1 MTGFRKV
8 WRMLTSAER
17 QKFSFLALIV
27 FVMSVLEV
35 VGVVSVLPFIQL
47 VADPGIV
54 DRNEFLHQVY
64 VTVGFTNIRQM
75 MIWAG
80 VAVIGL
86 LCLTNTF
93 AVFKTWLQFKTS
105 WSVAHQ
111 VSVRL
116 LQAYLAR
123 PYEYFLNRNTTEFT
137 TFIIGETTH
146 LTNGVILPIIEVFS
160 RGLVCIIILSLLL
173 WVDVKIALV
182 MFGALGAAYTII
194 FLFQR
199 RYLRRVGE
207 QRIDLSVKRYQSVIQ
222 LFNGIKTVQVFN
234 RDSFFAD
241 RYEDASRE
249 FCDIQP
255 KYNVTVTAP
264 RYILEILAFSTIVVV
279 TIHLYLTVGDI
290 VNIIPKLSLYAVAGY
305 RLLPALQAGFAA
317 VGKLVHTWPVIDK
330 LYDALFVRPAKN
342 QHQTQTLLS
351 EAEPVT
357 NKIAE
362 KKIPTQ
368 LALREEI
375 RLNNL
380 TFTYEN
386 NERPTLRDI
395 NLTIKQGETVAFVGA
410 TGSGKTTLVDLI
422 VGLLSADEGEVMI
435 DQTALTPAL
444 LSAWRSDIAYVPQD
458 VFLFDDT
465 VARNISLKETLT
477 EAEEKRLWEAAKMAD
492 IHRFISSELTEGYHT
507 MIGEKGVRL
516 SGGQRQRLGLARA
529 FFHQPAVLVLDEA
542 TSALD
547 NVTERGIID
556 SLNNLPQEITT
567 IVIAH
572 RLSTVRHA
580 DRIFLVRDGAISAS
594 GTFAELEQ
602 ESESFQEMARS
613 V

>member
-1 MTGFRKV
+1 MVLGV
-8 WRMLTSAER
+8 VV
-17 QKFSFLALIV
+17 FL
-27 FVMSVLEV
+27 MSILEV

-54 DRNEFLHQVY
+54 DRNEFLHGIY
-64 VTVGFTNIRQM
+64 VMLRFESIRQM

-93 AVFKTWLQFKTS
+93 SVFKTWLQFKTS
-105 WSVAHQ
+105 WSVSHQ

-116 LQAYLAR
+116 LKAYLAR

-137 TFIIGETTH
+137 TFVIGETTH
-146 LTNGVILPIIEVFS
+146 LTNGIILPIIEVFS

-182 MFGALGAAYTII
+182 MFGGLGAAYTII

-199 RYLRRVGE
+199 RYLRRIGE

-222 LFNGIKTVQVFN
+222 LFNGIKTVQVFD

-255 KYNVTVTAP
+255 RYNVTVSAP
-264 RYILEILAFSTIVVV
+264 RYILEALAFSTIVVV

-330 LYDALFVRPAKN
+330 LYEALYVKSTKNGRQRQASLPATAPGEDHHITKVPAAR
-342 QHQTQTLLS
+342 L
-351 EAEPVT
+351 P
-357 NKIAE
+357 
-362 KKIPTQ
+362 
-368 LALREEI
+368 LRDTI
-375 RLNNL
+375 SLDNL

-395 NLTIKQGETVAFVGA
+395 NLTIRQGETVAFVGA

-422 VGLLSADEGEVMI
+422 VGLLSPDEGAVII
-435 DQTALTPAL
+435 DHTPLTPAL
-444 LSAWRSDIAYVPQD
+444 LSAWRSGIAYVPQD

-477 EAEEKRLWEAAKMAD
+477 STEEERLLAAAKLAD
-492 IHRFISSELTEGYHT
+492 IHDFISSELANGYRT
-507 MIGEKGVRL
+507 MIGEKGIRL

-547 NVTERGIID
+547 NVTERGIIK

-567 IVIAH
+567 IIIAH

-580 DRIFLVRDGAISAS
+580 DRIFLVRDGVISAS
-594 GTFAELEQ
+594 GTFAELEV

>member
-1 MTGFRKV
+1 
-8 WRMLTSAER
+8 MLTSAER
-17 QKFSFLALIV
+17 RKFSFLAVVV
-27 FVMSVLEV
+27 FVMSILEV

-54 DRNEFLHQVY
+54 DRSEFLHEVY
-64 VTVGFTNIRQM
+64 VMLDFQNIREM
-75 MIWAG
+75 MIWSG

-86 LCLTNTF
+86 LCLTNAF
-93 AVFKTWLQFKTS
+93 SVFKTWLQYKTS
-105 WSVAHQ
+105 WSVSHQ

-116 LQAYLAR
+116 LKAYLAR

-137 TFIIGETTH
+137 AFIIGETTH

-160 RGLVCIIILSLLL
+160 RGLVSIVIFSLLL

-182 MFGALGAAYTII
+182 MFGALGTAYTII

-199 RYLRRVGE
+199 RYLRRIGE
-207 QRIDLSVKRYQSVIQ
+207 QRIDLTVKRYQSVIQ
-222 LFNGIKTVQVFN
+222 LFDGIKTVQVFD

-241 RYEDASRE
+241 RYEAASSE

-255 KYNVTVTAP
+255 RYNVTVTAP
-264 RYILEILAFSTIVVV
+264 KYILEVLAFGTIVVV

-290 VNIIPKLSLYAVAGY
+290 ANIIPKLSLYAVAGY
-305 RLLPALQAGFAA
+305 RLLPALQSGFAA

-330 LYDALFVRPAKN
+330 LYDALYVRTDKKNAAKEMPRPTIEAN
-342 QHQTQTLLS
+342 STARQTIKRL
-351 EAEPVT
+351 P
-357 NKIAE
+357 
-362 KKIPTQ
+362 
-368 LALREEI
+368 LRNSISLE
-375 RLNNL
+375 NL

-386 NERPTLRDI
+386 NVRPTLQSI

-422 VGLLSADEGEVMI
+422 VGLLRADKGAVKI
-435 DQTALTPAL
+435 DHTPLSPDL
-444 LSAWRSDIAYVPQD
+444 LSAWRSGIAYVPQD

-465 VARNISLKETLT
+465 AARNITLKETLT
-477 EAEEKRLWEAAKMAD
+477 EAEEGLLQEAAKMAD
-492 IHRFISSELTEGYHT
+492 IHDFISEELALGYHT

-547 NVTERGIID
+547 NVTERGIIE
-556 SLNNLPQEITT
+556 SLNKLPQEITT

-580 DRIFLVRDGAISAS
+580 DRIFLVRDGGISAS
-594 GTFAELEQ
+594 GTFAELEA
-602 ESESFQEMARS
+602 ESESFQEMART

>member
-1 MTGFRKV
+1 
-8 WRMLTSAER
+8 MLTSAER
-17 QKFSFLALIV
+17 RKFSFLAVVV
-27 FVMSVLEV
+27 FVMSILEV

-54 DRNEFLHQVY
+54 DRSEFLHEVY
-64 VTVGFTNIRQM
+64 VTLAFENIREM

-86 LCLTNTF
+86 LCLTNAF
-93 AVFKTWLQFKTS
+93 SVFKTWLQYKTS
-105 WSVAHQ
+105 WSVSHQ

-116 LQAYLAR
+116 LKAYLAR
-123 PYEYFLNRNTTEFT
+123 PYEYFLHRNTTEFT
-137 TFIIGETTH
+137 AFVIGETTH
-146 LTNGVILPIIEVFS
+146 LTNGVILPVIEVFS
-160 RGLVCIIILSLLL
+160 RGLVSIIIFSLLL
-173 WVDVKIALV
+173 WVDVKVALV
-182 MFGALGAAYTII
+182 MFGALGTAYTII

-199 RYLRRVGE
+199 RYLRQIGE
-207 QRIDLSVKRYQSVIQ
+207 KRIDLTVKRYQSVIQ
-222 LFNGIKTVQVFN
+222 LFDGIKTVQVFD

-241 RYEDASRE
+241 RYEAASRE

-255 KYNVTVTAP
+255 SYNVTVSAP
-264 RYILEILAFSTIVVV
+264 KYILEVLAFSAIVVV

-290 VNIIPKLSLYAVAGY
+290 ANIIPKLSLYAVAGY
-305 RLLPALQAGFAA
+305 RLLPALQSGFAA
-317 VGKLVHTWPVIDK
+317 IGKLVHTWPVIDK
-330 LYDALFVRPAKN
+330 LYDALYVTSGKKNVSKAMPRPTINTNSNVKEASN
-342 QHQTQTLLS
+342 QL
-351 EAEPVT
+351 V
-357 NKIAE
+357 
-362 KKIPTQ
+362 
-368 LALREEI
+368 LRNSISLE
-375 RLNNL
+375 NL

-386 NERPTLRDI
+386 NERPTLQDI
-395 NLTIKQGETVAFVGA
+395 NLTIRQGETVAFVGA

-422 VGLLSADEGEVMI
+422 VGLLSADKGAVKI
-435 DQTALTPAL
+435 DQTPLTSNL
-444 LSAWRSDIAYVPQD
+444 LSSWRSAIAYVPQD

-465 VARNISLKETLT
+465 AARNISLKETLT
-477 EAEEKRLWEAAKMAD
+477 EAEEARLQEAAKMAD
-492 IHRFISSELTEGYHT
+492 IHDFISEELTNGYHT

-547 NVTERGIID
+547 NVTERGIIE

-580 DRIFLVRDGAISAS
+580 DRIFLVRDGVISAS
-594 GTFAELEQ
+594 GTFAELEAK
-602 ESESFQEMARS
+602 SESFQEMARS

>member
-1 MTGFRKV
+1 
-8 WRMLTSAER
+8 MLTSTER
-17 QKFSFLALIV
+17 QKFALLAVVVLL
-27 FVMSVLEV
+27 MSILEV

-54 DRNEFLHQVY
+54 DRNEFLHKVY
-64 VTVGFTNIRQM
+64 VTVGFENIRQM

-80 VAVIGL
+80 ASVIAL
-86 LCLTNTF
+86 LCLTNAF
-93 AVFKTWLQFKTS
+93 SVFKTWLQYKTS
-105 WSVAHQ
+105 WSVSHQ

-116 LQAYLAR
+116 LKAYLAR

-137 TFIIGETTH
+137 AFVIGETTH
-146 LTNGVILPIIEVFS
+146 LTNGIIIPIIEVFS
-160 RGLVCIIILSLLL
+160 RGLVSIIIFGLLL
-173 WVDVKIALV
+173 WVDVKVALV
-182 MFGALGAAYTII
+182 MFGALGSAYTII

-199 RYLRRVGE
+199 RYLRRIGE

-222 LFNGIKTVQVFN
+222 LFDGIKTVQVFD

-241 RYEDASRE
+241 RYEAASGE
-249 FCDIQP
+249 FCEIQP
-255 KYNVTVTAP
+255 RYNVTVTAP
-264 RYILEILAFSTIVVV
+264 KYILEVLAFSTIVMV

-290 VNIIPKLSLYAVAGY
+290 ANIIPKLSLYAIAGY
-305 RLLPALQAGFAA
+305 RLLPALQSGFAA
-317 VGKLVHTWPVIDK
+317 IGKLVHTWPVIDK
-330 LYDALFVRPAKN
+330 LYEALYVQAIKN
-342 QHQTQTLLS
+342 GKRDESPLQTIDVNQAS
-351 EAEPVT
+351 NANRKEVT
-357 NKIAE
+357 ERLPLNH
-362 KKIPTQ
+362 T
-368 LALREEI
+368 I
-375 RLNNL
+375 RLEDL

-386 NERPTLRDI
+386 NERPTLQDI
-395 NLTIKQGETVAFVGA
+395 NLTIRKGEKVAFVGA

-422 VGLLSADEGEVMI
+422 VGLLRPDEGKVMI
-435 DQTALTPAL
+435 DHIPLSPSL
-444 LSAWRSDIAYVPQD
+444 LSSWRDGIAYVPQD

-465 VARNISLKETLT
+465 AARNISLKETLT
-477 EAEEKRLWEAAKMAD
+477 KEEEARLHAAAKLAD
-492 IHRFISSELTEGYHT
+492 IHDFISSELADSYHT

-547 NVTERGIID
+547 NVTERGIIE
-556 SLNNLPQEITT
+556 SLNKLPQEMTT

-594 GTFAELEQ
+594 GTFAELEL

-613 V
+613 I

>member
-1 MTGFRKV
+1 
-8 WRMLTSAER
+8 MLTAQER
-17 QKFSFLALIV
+17 RKFSFLAAVV
-27 FVMSVLEV
+27 FVMSILEV

-54 DRNEFLHQVY
+54 DRNEYLHEIY
-64 VTVGFTNIRQM
+64 TTFRFENIREM
-75 MIWAG
+75 MIWSG

-86 LCLTNTF
+86 LCLTNAF
-93 AVFKTWLQFKTS
+93 SVFKTWLQYKTS
-105 WSVAHQ
+105 WSVSHQ

-116 LQAYLAR
+116 LKAYLAR

-137 TFIIGETTH
+137 AFIIGETTH

-160 RGLVCIIILSLLL
+160 RGLVSIIIFSLLV
-173 WVDVKIALV
+173 WVDPKIALI

-194 FLFQR
+194 FLLQR
-199 RYLRRVGE
+199 RYLRRIGE

-222 LFNGIKTVQVFN
+222 LFDGIKTVQVFD

-241 RYEDASRE
+241 RYETASQE

-255 KYNVTVTAP
+255 RYNVTVTAP
-264 RYILEILAFSTIVVV
+264 KYILEVLAFGTIVVV

-290 VNIIPKLSLYAVAGY
+290 ANIIPKLSLYAVAGY
-305 RLLPALQAGFAA
+305 RLLPALQAGFSAI
-317 VGKLVHTWPVIDK
+317 GKLVHTWPVIDK
-330 LYDALFVRPAKN
+330 LYQALYVHLP
-342 QHQTQTLLS
+342 
-351 EAEPVT
+351 
-357 NKIAE
+357 
-362 KKIPTQ
+362 KKISRRKASVAATVKTPGTELITPAQ
-368 LALREEI
+368 RLPLRRSI
-375 RLNNL
+375 RLENL
-380 TFTYEN
+380 WFTYEN
-386 NERPTLRDI
+386 NERPTLQDI
-395 NLTIKQGETVAFVGA
+395 NLTINQGETVAFVGA

-422 VGLLSADEGEVMI
+422 VGLLRADEGEVMI
-435 DQTALTPAL
+435 DDTPLTPKL
-444 LSAWRSDIAYVPQD
+444 LSSWRSGIAYVPQD

-465 VARNISLKETLT
+465 AARNISLKETLSPDD
-477 EAEEKRLWEAAKMAD
+477 EKLLRAAAMMAD
-492 IHRFISSELTEGYHT
+492 IHDFITTELTNGYHT

-547 NVTERGIID
+547 NVTERGIIE

-567 IVIAH
+567 IIIAH

-580 DRIFLVRDGAISAS
+580 DRIFLVRDGRISAS
-594 GTFAELEQ
+594 GTFAELEA